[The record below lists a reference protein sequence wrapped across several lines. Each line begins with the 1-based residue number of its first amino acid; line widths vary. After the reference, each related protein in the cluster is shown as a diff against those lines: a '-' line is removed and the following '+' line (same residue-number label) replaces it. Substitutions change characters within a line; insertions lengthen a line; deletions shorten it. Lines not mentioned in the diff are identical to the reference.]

1 MHRSTFLA
9 ALLAAALLA
18 AGCESGDDNDNAAT
32 EERTTAVND
41 EFRARQDEYLEFATT
56 ELVTSSPLSA
66 IAHAERAARDDAFA
80 FDPTV
85 VGPEA
90 FSDMFAAIDGFEDT
104 TDFDV
109 LYLLNLWYGYGSD
122 LPQATQEA
130 IKQRFL
136 AFKYWYTEPTPA
148 GVVDDKWYWSENH
161 RIIFHVDEYLAGL
174 AFPDETFTNDG
185 RTGTEHA
192 DQARALILEW
202 LDEKVRFGFTE
213 WHSDVYYQK
222 DITPLL
228 TLVEF
233 APDDDLAN
241 RAAMVLDLFLLD
253 IALHLQNGNFG
264 ATHGRSY
271 MKDKS
276 TALDQ
281 DTFGLSKLLFDD
293 TSEPYQSNTDAG
305 ATLLARAQKYNL
317 PAVIRTIATS
327 TETFVDEERMNV
339 PLDPT
344 AEVTT
349 EPEAPYGYDFDD
361 PENVPFWWERG
372 AQVTWQAVPT
382 TIRTLDEHGLWES
395 SFFSPFKPLRDAVGD
410 DMVAAQAFAR
420 SVAPVLNFG
429 LLTEVRTYT
438 YRSPHVMLSTAQD
451 HRFGMFSEQEH
462 AWQATLDEHA
472 IVFTTQPKNE
482 PQAGTEWPDSDGYW
496 TGTGSAPR
504 SAQHGT
510 AAIHIYKPAF
520 DPPAPPLDRFT
531 YLPYTHAYFPREHF
545 DEVVTDGNWTFG
557 QRGDGYVALFSARP
571 TRWREHDP
579 QIVFTRGLTEP
590 FDIVADG
597 GSENVWIVEVGDA
610 AGYETF
616 DAFRTAISAAEV
628 NVDPDFGAVQYHSPS
643 QGVLRFGA
651 SGPLEVDGVAATPT
665 EQRMDNPFVTVPF
678 EGRRYEITTGDA
690 SLVLDFTDPGEWQ
703 RTPAP

>member
-1 MHRSTFLA
+1 MHPSALVA
-9 ALLAAALLA
+9 GLLAATLVVGA
-18 AGCESGDDNDNAAT
+18 CDSGDDDAT
-32 EERTTAVND
+32 EEPAPAVND
-41 EFRARQDEYLEFATT
+41 EFRNAQDTFLEFATT
-56 ELVTSSPLSA
+56 DLSEHPLSVV
-66 IAHAERAARDDAFA
+66 AHAERAARDDTFS
-80 FDPTV
+80 FDAAGI
-85 VGPEA
+85 GPEA
-90 FSDMFAAIDGFEDT
+90 FDAMFSRIDSFEDT

-109 LYLLNLWYGYGSD
+109 LYLLNLWYSYGSD
-122 LPQATQEA
+122 LDPLMQAA
-130 IKQRFL
+130 IKERL
-136 AFKYWYTEPTPA
+136 VAFKYWYTEPTPP
-148 GVVDDKWYWSENH
+148 GVVDDRWYWSENH

-185 RTGTEHA
+185 RTGAEHA
-192 DQARALILEW
+192 EHAKTRILEW

-222 DITPLL
+222 DVTPLL

-293 TSEPYQSNTDAG
+293 TSEPYQSITDAG
-305 ATLLARAQKYNL
+305 AVLFARAQKYSL
-317 PAVIRTIATS
+317 PEAIRTIAT
-327 TETFVDEERMNV
+327 TDETFVDEERMNV
-339 PLDPT
+339 PLDPL
-344 AEVTT
+344 AEVTAD
-349 EPEAPYGYDFDD
+349 PDAPYGYDFDD

-382 TIRTLDEHGLWES
+382 TIRTLDGHGLWES

-410 DMVAAQAFAR
+410 DMAAAQAFAH

-429 LLTEVRTYT
+429 LLTEVHTYT
-438 YRSPHVMLSTAQD
+438 YRSPDVMLSSAQD

-472 IVFTTQPKNE
+472 IVFTTHPKNE
-482 PQAGTEWPDSDGYW
+482 PEEGTEWPDGDGYW
-496 TGTGSAPR
+496 TGTGSVPR

-510 AAIHIYKPAF
+510 AAIHIYAPAF
-520 DPPAPPLDRFT
+520 ELPGPPLDQFT

-545 DEVVTDGNWTFG
+545 DEVVTEGNWTFG
-557 QRGDGYVALFSARP
+557 RRDEGYVALFSARP

-579 QIVFTRGLTEP
+579 ARVFTRGLTEP
-590 FDIVADG
+590 FDLVAEG
-597 GSENVWIVEVGDA
+597 GPENVWVVEVGNA
-610 AGYETF
+610 AEYETF
-616 DAFRTAISAAEV
+616 AAFRTAIGAAQV
-628 NVDPDFGAVQYHSPS
+628 TVDPDFGAVEYHSPS
-643 QGVLRFGA
+643 QGILSFA
-651 SGPLEVDGVAATPT
+651 ATGPLEVDGVAATPT
-665 EQRMDNPFVTVPF
+665 EHRMANPFVTVPF
-678 EGRRYEITTGDA
+678 EGRRYEITAGSAT
-690 SLVLDFTDPGEWQ
+690 LVLDFEAWSRSQ
-703 RTPAP
+703 R